1 MTPDETIDL
10 RFKEFRETVRMMA
23 EESAKE
29 AERHL
34 RQDEVSL
41 KFPFHDGETG
51 SLELALDY
59 LDDVAEK
66 GSPLSVNRVEETYVS
81 LLLSERRMKGNLS
94 AMEKIIK
101 AMQATF
107 DLPDE
112 TEIEQGSSEQVS

>member
-1 MTPDETIDL
+1 MTPDDTIEV
-10 RFKEFRETVRMMA
+10 RFKEFREAVRMMA
-23 EESAKE
+23 EESARE

-41 KFPFHDGETG
+41 RFPFHDGETG

-66 GSPLSVNRVEETYVS
+66 GSPLSANRVEETYVS
-81 LLLSERRMKGNLS
+81 LLLSERRMRGNLS

-112 TEIEQGSSEQVS
+112 TEIEQGSSERIS

>member
-1 MTPDETIDL
+1 MAPDNTIDV
-10 RFKEFRETVRMMA
+10 RFREFREAVRMMA

-66 GSPLSVNRVEETYVS
+66 GSPLSANRVEETYVS

-112 TEIEQGSSEQVS
+112 TEIEQGST